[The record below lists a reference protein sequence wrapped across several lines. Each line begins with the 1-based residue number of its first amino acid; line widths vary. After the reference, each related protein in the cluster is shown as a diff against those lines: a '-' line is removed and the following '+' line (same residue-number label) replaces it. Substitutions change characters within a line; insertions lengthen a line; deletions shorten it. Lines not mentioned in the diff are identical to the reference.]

1 MSTPIC
7 RAGTLP
13 YVTGLAPLVGRAA
26 ERGTALAE
34 FTRASGGQAQLLL
47 ITGEAGIGKTRLTEE
62 LCAVARDGDGGVQV
76 RIGESVPLVGATL
89 AYGPFVAALPDRAE
103 WLFSEDASGDML
115 AARRRLFERVL
126 ALLTELA
133 AQAPLL
139 LVLEDMHWADE
150 SSRQLLA
157 FLAVRL
163 REQPVLVVATVRDE
177 GLADEVAQWLAE
189 LERCPRVRRLRLLA
203 LTAAE
208 VADLVTDLMPAGTGP
223 DQIAAVVRAVDG
235 NPFYAQELA
244 RAAPHWPPVS
254 IAEAVLAKASRATP
268 AARDVIDQVC
278 VAGDMSHE
286 LLAAT
291 LPLAEHLLLAA
302 IREAAALRLLVP
314 TADGYAFPHALTR
327 QILYAHL
334 LPGERR
340 RLHRRLAEALAE
352 REGPDSARLA
362 HHWHQAGCRDKAAS
376 AALVAARHAVAARAY
391 PEASRLYAQTAD
403 LARWLPEWGGQEL
416 EEAAQAASL
425 AGQPTPAAEYVTA
438 ALELS
443 PAGQPAERARLLERL
458 GRYRWEAGDPRAA
471 AAAGEQAMRLLDGEP
486 PSALLARVLAAQASW
501 LMLLGQA
508 DQALPLTERAVAL
521 AQQVGATAERAHGL
535 ATQGIIQAQRGD
547 LDSGLEALRASFE
560 LARQSGSVEDVLR
573 AANRHMYLL
582 CTAGRFAEALEVA
595 RDGRQAA
602 RSLDAPATLTAVLDN
617 NTAAVLVATGR
628 WAEADQLLADLVG
641 EPVAHVTSYLDL
653 LRLEL
658 AVGKGE
664 QQRAAELAD
673 ILAKSPGDPR
683 VTGPVHA
690 CLAEQALLTGDLAP
704 AADEVL
710 EGLAVLGGGGLG
722 EEEIRLLAAG
732 AWVAADLA
740 ALPAAT
746 RPRDVTARW
755 EPAAR
760 TFADRAGDIVSEQA
774 GTQPVIAAFGAL
786 VSAELARSRGAD
798 ERAAWRGVAGAWQAA
813 GQPYREAYARLREA
827 EAAIR
832 AARRDQAARALAAC
846 VALASGLPSD
856 PLLRLADALARRARL
871 PLSGPAAPSAA
882 PVTARLGL
890 TERETQVLSLLTRG
904 DSNRQIARTLFIS
917 ERTVAV
923 HVSRIL
929 DKLGVRNRTEAAIA
943 GARLSPAGPGGAV
956 TPGGAGA
963 SPHHPA

>member
-1 MSTPIC
+1 VSTPIC

-34 FTRASGGQAQLLL
+34 FTRARAGQAQLLL

-62 LCAVARDGDGGVQV
+62 LCAVASDGGVQV
-76 RIGESVPLVGATL
+76 RIGGSVPLVGATL

-103 WLFSEDASGDML
+103 WLFSEDAAGDML

-126 ALLTELA
+126 ALLTEVS

-208 VADLVTDLMPAGTGP
+208 VADLITDLMPPGTGP

-278 VAGDMSHE
+278 VAGDVSHE

-302 IREAAALRLLVP
+302 IREAVALRLLVP

-391 PEASRLYAQTAD
+391 PEASRLYALTAD

-425 AGQPTPAAEYVTA
+425 AGQPTRAAEYVTA

-443 PAGQPAERARLLERL
+443 PAGQPADRARLLERL

-471 AAAGEQAMRLLDGEP
+471 AAAGEQAVRLLDGEP
-486 PSALLARVLAAQASW
+486 PSALQAQVLAAQASW

-508 DQALPLTERAVAL
+508 DQALPLTERAVAV

-641 EPVAHVTSYLDL
+641 ESVAHVTSYLDL

-746 RPRDVTARW
+746 RPRDITARW

-760 TFADRAGDIVSEQA
+760 TFADRARLIVSEQA
-774 GTQPVIAAFGAL
+774 GTQPVIAAFGTL
-786 VSAELARSRGAD
+786 VSAELARSRAAD
-798 ERAAWRGVAGAWQAA
+798 ERATWRGVAGAWQVA

-832 AARRDQAARALAAC
+832 TARRDQAARALGAC
-846 VALASGLPSD
+846 VALASELPSD

-871 PLSGPAAPSAA
+871 PVPPAGAAAPSAA
-882 PVTARLGL
+882 SATARLGL
-890 TERETQVLSLLTRG
+890 TERETQVLGLLTRG
-904 DSNRQIARTLFIS
+904 DSNRQIARALFIS

-943 GARLSPAGPGGAV
+943 GARLSPAVPGGAV
-956 TPGGAGA
+956 SPGGAGG
-963 SPHHPA
+963 SPHHPT